1 MELEETEWK
10 DGQKGDS
17 QWEDSQWEDKELWQ
31 TADMGGPCCEGIPAN
46 LQALQNRKQKIELC

>member
-10 DGQKGDS
+10 DGQKG
-17 QWEDSQWEDKELWQ
+17 DSQWEDKELWQ

-46 LQALQNRKQKIELC
+46 LKALQNRIRK